1 MSLYPDSKI
10 FTPEIHLH
18 KNLHTNIHSS
28 FIHNCQK
35 LETTQ
40 MSFNYLLNKG
50 TVVHPYNG
58 MPLTSTKKQ
67 SIGTHSNEGDSEMSY
82 NDSSRTVRF
91 CSCGILETANLW
103 GWEQVSGCQGRRMW
117 VGCDSQTPASS
128 LWQGLHN
135 YVFVKS
141 CKTGHLEKWNF
152 NVCKI
157 WNTWYKKEVFLWM
170 FFCSLGF
177 VSLRWIKCYLFSTS

>member
-1 MSLYPDSKI
+1 MPRMQNNWNFHTLLVGMQNCKVTLENGAVSYKITYLSNVPFSPDSKI

-50 TVVHPYNG
+50 TMVHPYNG
-58 MPLTSTKKQ
+58 MPLSSTKKQ
-67 SIGTHSNEGDSEMSY
+67 STGMRSNEGDSEMSY

-91 CSCGILETANLW
+91 CSCGIL
-103 GWEQVSGCQGRRMW
+103 
-117 VGCDSQTPASS
+117 
-128 LWQGLHN
+128 
-135 YVFVKS
+135 
-141 CKTGHLEKWNF
+141 
-152 NVCKI
+152 
-157 WNTWYKKEVFLWM
+157 
-170 FFCSLGF
+170 
-177 VSLRWIKCYLFSTS
+177 